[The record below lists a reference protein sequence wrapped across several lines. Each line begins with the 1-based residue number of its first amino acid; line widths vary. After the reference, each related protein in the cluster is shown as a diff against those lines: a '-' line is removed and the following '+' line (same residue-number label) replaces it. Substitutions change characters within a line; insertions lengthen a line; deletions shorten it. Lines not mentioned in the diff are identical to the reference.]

1 MLAFWSLNT
10 VRTYVLGS
18 GSKLSRVSDDL
29 IKVYSNVPTTS
40 DKLNALVLNIHHRL
54 GVCVQCPIHHR
65 QLPHHPVIQSQVC
78 VTMRPRYGL
87 KLQALYILLIVWQML
102 IVLQTLNTPVMN
114 YHDFKGGIK
123 YCPNIEKIWIWQYY
137 IVVFWI

>member
-1 MLAFWSLNT
+1 MIIYLIIVENHAWGLNFVSEEEAQKFLDFCCVCDILST
-10 VRTYVLGS
+10 TYVSFLKFEHSKDICFGS

-65 QLPHHPVIQSQVC
+65 QLPHHLVIQSQVC
-78 VTMRPRYGL
+78 VTMRSRYGL
-87 KLQALYILLIVWQML
+87 ELQAL
-102 IVLQTLNTPVMN
+102 
-114 YHDFKGGIK
+114 FS
-123 YCPNIEKIWIWQYY
+123 
-137 IVVFWI
+137 

>member
-1 MLAFWSLNT
+1 MIIYLIIVENHAWGLNFVSEEEAQKFLDFCCVCDILSTTYVSFWSLNT

-18 GSKLSRVSDDL
+18 GNKLSRVSDDL

-54 GVCVQCPIHHR
+54 DVCVQCPIHHR

-87 KLQALYILLIVWQML
+87 ELQALFSWLC
-102 IVLQTLNTPVMN
+102 
-114 YHDFKGGIK
+114 DK
-123 YCPNIEKIWIWQYY
+123 C
-137 IVVFWI
+137 